1 MALSDTNHNRRP
13 GDTKS
18 SELDTRMQ
26 TPSSSSRRTDSADAQ
41 SIDSTSSSRLYH
53 IYHTAIRY
61 DYRISDADKNHLY
74 FVYNSHL
81 KPLKADITLHAG
93 AGNSAPILS
102 VCKFLHLSRHCKVG
116 LGDPEHAGAM
126 VWEDLEC
133 QNLTMTKYRWQMSV
147 PLPTSGS
154 ERRWFVW
161 KRTQSLG
168 AGGDSPGLL
177 SLRNFKLVDEM
188 TGRVVGVFSSNG
200 FKSVRKNGKLEIV
213 TAEYGPSFDIMALIT
228 LLAMYERIRRR
239 TGGKGGGGGGDGG

>member
-1 MALSDTNHNRRP
+1 MAFSDTNHNSTF
-13 GDTKS
+13 GDIGT

-26 TPSSSSRRTDSADAQ
+26 TPSSRGADSADAQ
-41 SIDSTSSSRLYH
+41 RIDPISSSRLYH

-74 FVYNSHL
+74 FFYNSHL
-81 KPLKADITLHAG
+81 KPLKADITVHAG
-93 AGNSAPILS
+93 ADNSAPILG

-133 QNLTMTKYRWQMSV
+133 QNLTMTKYNWQMSI
-147 PLPTSGS
+147 PLSTGGS
-154 ERRWFVW
+154 ARRWFVW
-161 KRTQSLG
+161 KKTRSLG
-168 AGGDSPGLL
+168 ADGASPGLL

-188 TGRVVGVFSSNG
+188 TGRVVGVFTSNG
-200 FKSVRKNGKLEIV
+200 FKSIRKNGKLQL
-213 TAEYGPSFDIMALIT
+213 TADYGPQFDIMALIT

-239 TGGKGGGGGGDGG
+239 TGGKGGGGGGGDGG

>member
-1 MALSDTNHNRRP
+1 MAFSDTNHNSP
-13 GDTKS
+13 FGDVKS
-18 SELDTRMQ
+18 PELDTQVR
-26 TPSSSSRRTDSADAQ
+26 TISSKGTDSADAQ
-41 SIDSTSSSRLYH
+41 GIELISQSRLYH

-61 DYRISDADKNHLY
+61 DYRISDTDKNHLY

-81 KPLKADITLHAG
+81 KPLKADITVHAG
-93 AGNSAPILS
+93 ADNSAPVLG

-147 PLPTSGS
+147 PLSTGGS

-177 SLRNFKLVDEM
+177 SLRNFKLVDEI
-188 TGRVVGVFSSNG
+188 TGRVVGVFTSNG
-200 FKSVRKNGKLEIV
+200 FKSVRKNGKLQIA
-213 TAEYGPSFDIMALIT
+213 TTEYGPRFDIMALIT
-228 LLAMYERIRRR
+228 LLAAYERIRRR
-239 TGGKGGGGGGDGG
+239 TGGKGGGGGGGDGG